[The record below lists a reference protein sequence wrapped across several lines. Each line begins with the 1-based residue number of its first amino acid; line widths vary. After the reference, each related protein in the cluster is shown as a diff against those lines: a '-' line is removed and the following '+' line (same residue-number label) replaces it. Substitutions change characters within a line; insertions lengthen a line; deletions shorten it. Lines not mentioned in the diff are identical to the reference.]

1 VRVQSTHRAPGES
14 AYMLLRV
21 QRRSGDVM
29 PEHGFQADPVG
40 VQLGARLAHS
50 APLAMEKCVHIE
62 RRIPFQHVIDRS
74 CQLVGQDGQGLA
86 LAVLFLQPAQVFL
99 SGRIGP

>member
-1 VRVQSTHRAPGES
+1 MRVQSTPRAPGES

-29 PEHGFQADPVG
+29 PEHGLQAEPVG
-40 VQLGARLAHS
+40 GQFGARLAHP
-50 APLAMEKCVHIE
+50 APLAVEQWVHSE

-74 CQLVGQDGQGLA
+74 CHLVGQDGQSLA
-86 LAVLFLQPAQVFL
+86 LAVLFLEPAQVFL